1 MQTGG
6 NSMNRIVELLTNRRS
21 IRNYRTDQV
30 DEGKI
35 DEILQAGLY
44 APTGMNRQ
52 DVVFVAVTDKET
64 RDRLSAINAE
74 IMGTDKDP
82 FYGAPAVI
90 VVLADR
96 TSPTHVYDG
105 ALAMGNM
112 MNAAYSLGLGSCWIH
127 RAKET
132 FETEE
137 GRALL
142 KKWGINSDVEGIG
155 NCILGYTDDLEPKA
169 AERKAGRIIK
179 IS

>member
-1 MQTGG
+1 
-6 NSMNRIVELLTNRRS
+6 MNRIVELLTQRRS
-21 IRNYRTDQV
+21 IRSYRNDPV
-30 DEGKI
+30 DEGRI

-52 DVVFVAVTDKET
+52 GVIFVAVTDRET

-112 MNAAYSLGLGSCWIH
+112 MNAAYSLGIGSCWIH

>member
-1 MQTGG
+1 MICRQGG
-6 NSMNRIVELLTNRRS
+6 NSMNRIVELLTQRRS

-52 DVVFVAVTDKET
+52 GVVFVAVTDKET

-112 MNAAYSLGLGSCWIH
+112 MNAAYSLGSE
-127 RAKET
+127 A
-132 FETEE
+132 
-137 GRALL
+137 A
-142 KKWGINSDVEGIG
+142 
-155 NCILGYTDDLEPKA
+155 GYTAPKRPLRQRK
-169 AERKAGRIIK
+169 AERCLKSGG
-179 IS
+179 